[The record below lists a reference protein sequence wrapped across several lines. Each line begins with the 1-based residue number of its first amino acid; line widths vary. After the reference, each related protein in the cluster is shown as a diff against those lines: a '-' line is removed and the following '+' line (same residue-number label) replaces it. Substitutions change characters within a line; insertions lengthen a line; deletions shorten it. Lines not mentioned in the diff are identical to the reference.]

1 MKLLPL
7 VACLIALGGVA
18 LGAADS
24 LKPNIIVILADD
36 FGWGSST
43 PYGAKGLNT
52 PRSSKTPIR
61 PSVNMD
67 STMAST

>member
-7 VACLIALGGVA
+7 VACFIALGGVA

-36 FGWGSST
+36 FG
-43 PYGAKGLNT
+43 
-52 PRSSKTPIR
+52 
-61 PSVNMD
+61 
-67 STMAST
+67 